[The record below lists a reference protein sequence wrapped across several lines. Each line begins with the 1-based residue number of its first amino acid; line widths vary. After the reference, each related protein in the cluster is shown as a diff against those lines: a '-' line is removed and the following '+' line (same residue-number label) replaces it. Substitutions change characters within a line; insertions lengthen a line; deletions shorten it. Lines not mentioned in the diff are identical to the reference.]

1 MRRANGAGA
10 AGSSR
15 RRPSARTRTTGA
27 QVAAIRQGMQALASA
42 AGQQR
47 QQEAAHQDRLQR
59 ELAAARA
66 ELAALLATV
75 GDVDA
80 RLKRAHNGPAG
91 ALAGGGR
98 ALPGR
103 SVTAISGDRAWLRTP
118 RGSQVTV
125 VAGERLKGVGAVR
138 AVDGLRGVVTMS
150 DGRVVR

>member
-66 ELAALLATV
+66 ELAALLAQV

-91 ALAGGGR
+91 R
-98 ALPGR
+98 
-103 SVTAISGDRAWLRTP
+103 
-118 RGSQVTV
+118 
-125 VAGERLKGVGAVR
+125 
-138 AVDGLRGVVTMS
+138 
-150 DGRVVR
+150 